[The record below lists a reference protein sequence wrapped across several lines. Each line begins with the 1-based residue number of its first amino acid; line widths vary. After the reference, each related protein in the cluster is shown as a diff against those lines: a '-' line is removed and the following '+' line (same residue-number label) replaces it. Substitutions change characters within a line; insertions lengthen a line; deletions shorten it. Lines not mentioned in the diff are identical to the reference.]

1 MQSLCKFI
9 LFRLWGWK
17 VESSVPAR
25 SKCILCVAP
34 HTSNLDFIIGQLYY
48 TAMGRKAQ
56 FLMKKDWFFWPL
68 GVLLRKMGGIAV
80 NRSRKTSLT
89 DQLADIARTA
99 HYFNLAV
106 TPEGTRSL
114 APTWKRGFYFIAQKA
129 NIPIQLYALDFK
141 HRTIVCTKEI
151 VPSQDMEADLR
162 TIMEYYRPY
171 EGCARHPEKFSIEV
185 L

>member
-9 LFRLWGWK
+9 LFRLLGWK
-17 VESSVPAR
+17 IVASVPAR
-25 SKCILCVAP
+25 QKCILCVAP
-34 HTSNLDFIIGQLYY
+34 HTSNLDFIIGELYY
-48 TAMGRKAQ
+48 TAIGRKAQ

-68 GVLLRKMGGIAV
+68 GILLRKIGGIAV

-89 DQLADIARTA
+89 DQLAEMARTA
-99 HYFNLAV
+99 DYFNLAV

-114 APTWKRGFYFIAQKA
+114 STTWKRGFYFIAQKA

-151 VPSQDMEADLR
+151 VPSNDMDRDLKA
-162 TIMEYYRPY
+162 IMEYYQTY
-171 EGCARHPEKFSIEV
+171 EGCARHPEKFSTEA

>member
-9 LFRLWGWK
+9 LFRLLGWK
-17 VESSVPAR
+17 IVASVPAR
-25 SKCILCVAP
+25 QKCILCVAP
-34 HTSNLDFIIGQLYY
+34 HTSNLDFIIGELYY
-48 TAMGRKAQ
+48 TAIGRKAQ

-68 GVLLRKMGGIAV
+68 GILLRKIGGIAV

-89 DQLADIARTA
+89 DQLAEMARTA
-99 HYFNLAV
+99 DYFNLAV

-114 APTWKRGFYFIAQKA
+114 STTWKRGFYFIAQKA

-151 VPSQDMEADLR
+151 FPSNDMDADLNA
-162 TIMEYYRPY
+162 IMEYYQAY
-171 EGCARHPEKFSIEV
+171 EGCARHPEKFSTEA